1 MKKIYYWGPFIDN
14 KIATAKAIYNSV
26 EGINRY
32 SKNYKATII
41 NSLGEWNFKIDDNNK
56 EFFINTNLNLIK
68 KLPKLS
74 FIKSRISY
82 VIICLLSFF
91 SLRNL
96 LKKHQPDYFIVH
108 LILPLPLILFKFFNF
123 DTKLIIRISG
133 KPKLN
138 FFRKFLWKNTSE
150 KVYKIFCPTEET
162 LNNLID
168 LKIFNRE
175 KIFLL
180 HDPIF
185 STNELIKSKKDS
197 ELDSRFEKNNIIL
210 VGRLTRQKNF
220 NLIIEAYKK
229 NETLL
234 DKYKVFIFGEGEL
247 EKTLKKKVKDYKLD
261 NKIIFLGYK
270 KNVYKYMINSKLFI
284 LTSLWE
290 DPGFVLIEAAIND
303 LSILSSNCPSGPEEI
318 INKNELGG
326 YLYKNNDLD
335 SLSNKLDFFIKD
347 SEKNI
352 YKKKIYIKKQIKKF
366 SIFSHSLTLQTYL
379 DNKN

>member
-14 KIATAKAIYNSV
+14 KIATVKAIYNSV

-41 NSLGEWNFKIDDNNK
+41 NSLGEWNFKIDDSNK

-96 LKKHQPDYFIVH
+96 LKKHQPDYFIAH

-138 FFRKFLWKNTSE
+138 FFRKFLWKSTSK

-168 LKIFNRE
+168 LKIFDRE

-185 STNELIKSKKDS
+185 STNKLIKSKKDS

-229 NETLL
+229 NEILL

-261 NKIIFLGYK
+261 NKIIFLGHK
-270 KNVYKYMINSKLFI
+270 KNIYKYMNNSKLFI

-290 DPGFVLIEAAIND
+290 DPGFVLVEAAINNVT
-303 LSILSSNCPSGPEEI
+303 ILSSNCPNGPEEI
-318 INKNELGG
+318 INKNEYGG
-326 YLYKNNDLD
+326 YLFKNNNLE
-335 SLSNKLDFFIKD
+335 SLNKKLHIFIED

-352 YKKKIYIKKQIKKF
+352 FKKKKYIKNKIKKF
-366 SIFSHSLTLQTYL
+366 SVFNHSLTLQRYL
-379 DNKN
+379 DNNN

>member
-41 NSLGEWNFKIDDNNK
+41 NSLGECNFKIDDNNK

-96 LKKHQPDYFIVH
+96 LKKHQPDYFIAH

-352 YKKKIYIKKQIKKF
+352 YKEKIYIKKQIKKF

>member
-96 LKKHQPDYFIVH
+96 LKKHQPDYFIAH